1 MAYAELSNLQRN
13 CVLACPVLVKF
24 DLWLGFL
31 PNPFKANSTFTI
43 IYEWLSLSLTQV
55 ASQLQGGSST
65 LLENTATGMIRHLI
79 GTNINHRSAG
89 TWCCCQPRWSR
100 LAVVVQPFSATT
112 TITATCWYDAGGLLT
127 TALEVL
133 RNIFVLVPCFKKCK
147 GSGIRLEHHYN

>member
-1 MAYAELSNLQRN
+1 M
-13 CVLACPVLVKF
+13 KF
-24 DLWLGFL
+24 DLGLGFL

-89 TWCCCQPRWSR
+89 SSLVRG
-100 LAVVVQPFSATT
+100 AVASP
-112 TITATCWYDAGGLLT
+112 AGLDWQLLSSH
-127 TALEVL
+127 LVL
-133 RNIFVLVPCFKKCK
+133 LLLLQLLV
-147 GSGIRLEHHYN
+147 GMMQVDY